1 VLLYPS
7 LPTEVS
13 QTRII
18 YLGAGS
24 ITSDP
29 GAAVP
34 WHTDMLEI
42 MAGSGGKRG
51 SAGSQNSSRSADRRC
66 GHRLS

>member
-1 VLLYPS
+1 MLLYPS

-42 MAGSGGKRG
+42 MGWFGRQEG
-51 SAGSQNSSRSADRRC
+51 QC
-66 GHRLS
+66 WFPEQQQIC